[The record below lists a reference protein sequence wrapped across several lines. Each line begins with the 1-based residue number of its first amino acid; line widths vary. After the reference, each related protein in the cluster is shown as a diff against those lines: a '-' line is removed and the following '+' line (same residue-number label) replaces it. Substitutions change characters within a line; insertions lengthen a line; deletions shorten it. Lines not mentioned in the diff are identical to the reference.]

1 MDRLS
6 FIHQK
11 YVSGTDSSRCVEEY
25 CKCEETNL
33 RLLMKGPQKGKL
45 LHLAVIPML
54 SFLCAAFIVLV
65 KNDVAT
71 EATLHENKRPV
82 ISCRPGNSID
92 ARGKNVF
99 YGDPRATNDN
109 NGNTCP
115 HQLGASGTL
124 CIADSKRKRNH
135 EC

>member
-6 FIHQK
+6 FINQK
-11 YVSGTDSSRCVEEY
+11 YESGTDSSRCVEEY

-33 RLLMKGPQKGKL
+33 QVVMQGPQKAKL
-45 LHLAVIPML
+45 LHLAEITMF

-65 KNDVAT
+65 KNDVANDG
-71 EATLHENKRPV
+71 TLHENKRPV

-92 ARGKNVF
+92 ARGENVF
-99 YGDPRATNDN
+99 YRDHRATNDN

-115 HQLGASGTL
+115 HQLGASGIL